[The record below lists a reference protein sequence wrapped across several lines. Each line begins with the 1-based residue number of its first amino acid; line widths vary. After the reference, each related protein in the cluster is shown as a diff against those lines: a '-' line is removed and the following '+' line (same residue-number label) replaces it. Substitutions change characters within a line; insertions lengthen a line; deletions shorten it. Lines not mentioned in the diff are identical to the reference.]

1 MTNLV
6 VTILHFFKIII
17 IMTLLPSQR
26 GFCFMLQAPQKTTTI
41 GVLINS
47 FLKQSPILEQSE
59 VNQLRGLLPTA
70 TATPKVTPI
79 KRTSRIW
86 MVTVVLQ

>member
-26 GFCFMLQAPQKTTTI
+26 GFWFMLQAPQKTTTI

-70 TATPKVTPI
+70 TPKVTPI

>member
-41 GVLINS
+41 VVLINS
-47 FLKQSPILEQSE
+47 FLKQSRPILEQSE
-59 VNQLRGLLPTA
+59 VNQLRGLLP

>member
-26 GFCFMLQAPQKTTTI
+26 GFCFMLQAPQKTTI

-70 TATPKVTPI
+70 TPKVTPI

>member
-17 IMTLLPSQR
+17 IMTLLPSHQR
-26 GFCFMLQAPQKTTTI
+26 GFCFMLQAPQKNYNRSPNQ
-41 GVLINS
+41 L

-70 TATPKVTPI
+70 TPKVTPI

>member
-70 TATPKVTPI
+70 TPKVTPI